1 MEFYAGDDIMND
13 NERED
18 SPILIIV
25 TGLMLTVLL
34 FLYLILAA

>member
-1 MEFYAGDDIMND
+1 MND
-13 NERED
+13 DERED
-18 SPILIIV
+18 SPVLIIA

>member
-1 MEFYAGDDIMND
+1 MND
-13 NERED
+13 DEQDN
-18 SPILIIV
+18 PVLIIA

>member
-1 MEFYAGDDIMND
+1 MND
-13 NERED
+13 DEQQD
-18 SPILIIV
+18 SPILIIA